1 VEALASDGLKT
12 IQNPGVGRIVFGP
25 MTVNPDM
32 TQDRSWKKTL
42 GSYRD
47 CPGRTL
53 VVCPKTL
60 GRGSF
65 DRVV

>member
-1 VEALASDGLKT
+1 MDPRWSVYQLRATPGSVEVQPT
-12 IQNPGVGRIVFGP
+12 R
-25 MTVNPDM
+25 
-32 TQDRSWKKTL
+32 QDRDRKTL

-47 CPGRTL
+47 CPGTTL
-53 VVCPKTL
+53 VVCPKIL